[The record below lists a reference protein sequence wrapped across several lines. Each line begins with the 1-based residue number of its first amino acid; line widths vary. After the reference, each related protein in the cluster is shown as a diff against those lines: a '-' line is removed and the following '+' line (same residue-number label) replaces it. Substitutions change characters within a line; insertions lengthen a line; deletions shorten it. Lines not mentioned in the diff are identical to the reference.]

1 MQMKISLNKIILTGF
16 DLSLLLYLIAYIVF
30 NASSDFNDK
39 IRSLSTFLLFGFGF
53 LLCIIRKNKARVLKG
68 YTVWYFIFSLF
79 GLISAIWAVDSGHVV
94 SLFSAFMR
102 LVIISHFLRVRV
114 DKPEDVNR
122 LFTIYILMTVFF
134 GTFALRKSI
143 EHFGIGSFYLER
155 LGLYDGINP
164 NTIAISLIFSIVLL
178 IYFYNTVRIPR
189 ERMAIILVIVYL
201 SVLLI
206 ITGSKKGILGLV
218 FGVLLYKILSST
230 LKRKIKY
237 ILISLIVLIILWQC
251 VMNIP
256 FLYDAVGYRLES
268 MFAVFGTGIVDGSTE
283 NRLLLIKNAIEV
295 WSNHILF
302 GIGLNNF
309 SVVQT
314 VGGSGYYAHNNYF
327 ELLAD
332 LGIIGFLIYYIYPLK
347 LVLTETRQ
355 NKTRVCLKTI
365 IIVILFLDMA
375 MVSYQE
381 IQVQFPI
388 MLFGIVIALENNMRR
403 ENGYDN
409 K

>member
-1 MQMKISLNKIILTGF
+1 MQMKINLNKIILTGF

-39 IRSLSTFLLFGFGF
+39 IRLLSTSLLFGFGF
-53 LLCIIRKNKARVLKG
+53 LLCSIRNNKAKVLKG

-79 GLISAIWAVDSGHVV
+79 GLISVIWAVDSGHVV

-102 LVIISHFLRVRV
+102 LIIISHFLRVRI

-143 EHFGIGSFYLER
+143 KHFGSGSFYLER

-164 NTIAISLIFSIVLL
+164 NTMAISLIFSIVLL

-256 FLYDAVGYRLES
+256 FLYDTVGYRLES
-268 MFAVFGTGIVDGSTE
+268 MFAVFGTGIVDGSTQ
-283 NRLLLIKNAIEV
+283 NRLSLIKNAIDV
-295 WSNHILF
+295 WTDNILI

-314 VGGSGYYAHNNYF
+314 VGGTGYYAHNNYF

-347 LVLTETRQ
+347 LVLTKTRQ
-355 NKTRVCLKTI
+355 NKTSVCLKAI

-403 ENGYDN
+403 ENGYDY